1 MNILL
6 FFPPTEQLRSYSKIY
21 MYSFRLVI
29 CFSVSSPSDVVTIDK
44 TAENF
49 RLLYDV
55 KGRFTVHRMMTEE
68 AKVCSFQT
76 TIHVEVVPST
86 QHIHTRMH
94 ARTHTHTHTHCSTSW
109 VKSGEWLWDRRE
121 SRTA

>member
-1 MNILL
+1 M
-6 FFPPTEQLRSYSKIY
+6 
-21 MYSFRLVI
+21 I
-29 CFSVSSPSDVVTIDK
+29 CFSVSSLSDVVTIDK

-68 AKVCSFQT
+68 AKVCSFHT

-86 QHIHTRMH
+86 QHTH
-94 ARTHTHTHTHCSTSW
+94 ARTHTHTYTHTHTH
-109 VKSGEWLWDRRE
+109 
-121 SRTA
+121 TAVQTG